1 MKNFEH
7 FLNKINEE
15 VFNTEKET
23 KLKSYEQKVQEY
35 NAKKTKFTNI
45 FTNDE
50 ARWEELAE
58 KIIDGNTYLSSAW
71 KIEKIKHNIT
81 KLEDKLRSAELTDD
95 EKSGVEEQ
103 LKDNEDQIKNQQK
116 ELDEKIRLDLNDINS
131 L

>member
-1 MKNFEH
+1 MKNFKY

-35 NAKKTKFTNI
+35 NAKKTKFANI

-50 ARWEELAE
+50 TRWEELAE

-71 KIEKIKHNIT
+71 RIEKIKHNIT

-95 EKSGVEEQ
+95 EKSYIEEQ
-103 LKDNEDQIKNQQK
+103 LKDNKDQIKKQQK

>member
-1 MKNFEH
+1 MKNFKY

-35 NAKKTKFTNI
+35 NAKKTKFANI

-50 ARWEELAE
+50 TRWEELAE

-71 KIEKIKHNIT
+71 RIEKIKHNIT

-95 EKSGVEEQ
+95 EKSYIEEQ
-103 LKDNEDQIKNQQK
+103 LKDNKDQIKNQQK

>member
-1 MKNFEH
+1 MKNFEY

-23 KLKSYEQKVQEY
+23 KLKSYEQKLQEY

-50 ARWEELAE
+50 TRWEELAE

-71 KIEKIKHNIT
+71 RIEKIKHNIT

-103 LKDNEDQIKNQQK
+103 LKDNKDQIKNQQK

>member
-50 ARWEELAE
+50 TRWEELAE

-103 LKDNEDQIKNQQK
+103 LKDNKDQIKKQQK